1 MRILFLDWPCFGK
14 VDAQFSLEQAGHE
27 FVPFFH
33 KDYQERTSTEF
44 DTYFET
50 FIGDKYYDCC
60 FSFNYY
66 PVVSNNCQKFGIKYI
81 AVVYDNPYV
90 MLYSYTLLNPCNY
103 VFLFDKQEYL
113 KFKSSGINTVYYT
126 TLPVNANII
135 DHLITK
141 PFDHKRLSADVS
153 FVGAL
158 YNEDHNFFD
167 RLQNGITP
175 YTKGYLDAIM
185 AAQTKVQGYNF
196 VEEVL
201 TPSIIQDLS
210 QAVPYPLDN
219 QGVET
224 LEYIYA
230 NYFIDRKITSLE
242 RQSLLKAV
250 AKIAPLKL
258 FTLDKTAVIPHAQNM
273 GIADYYS
280 EMPYVF
286 ANSKINLNITLRSI
300 QSGIPLRAMDIMGHG
315 GFLLTNFQADFLDYF
330 IPNEDFVYYE
340 SEEDLCEKVHYYL
353 THEKERKEIAHNGH
367 ERVKAN
373 HSFEAF
379 FSYIFSIVFPSE

>member
-14 VDAQFSLEQAGHE
+14 VDAQFTLEQAGHE

-33 KDYQERTSTEF
+33 KDYQEHQSVEF
-44 DTYFET
+44 NTYFET
-50 FIGDKYYDCC
+50 FIGDTHYDCC

-66 PVVSNNCQKFGIKYI
+66 PIVSSNCQKFGIKYI

-90 MLYSYTLLNPCNY
+90 MLYSYTLINPVNY
-103 VFLFDKQEYL
+103 VFIFDKQEYL
-113 KFKSSGINTVYYT
+113 KFKNSGINTVYYT
-126 TLPVNANII
+126 TLPVNATII
-135 DHLITK
+135 DHLMTK
-141 PFDHKRLSADVS
+141 PFDKKRLSADVS

-158 YNEDHNFFD
+158 YNEAHNFFD
-167 RLQNGITP
+167 LLQTKITP

-185 AAQTKVQGYNF
+185 TAQTKVQGYNF
-196 VEEVL
+196 IEEVL

-219 QGVET
+219 RGVET

-230 NYFIDRKITSLE
+230 NYFIDRKITSIE

-250 AKIAPLKL
+250 AKVAPLKL

-315 GFLLTNFQADFLDYF
+315 GFLLSNFQADFLDYF

-340 SEEDLCEKVHYYL
+340 SEEDLCDKVQYYL
-353 THEKERKEIAHNGH
+353 SHEKERKEIAHNGH

-373 HSFEAF
+373 HSFEVF
-379 FSYIFSIVFPSE
+379 FANIFSIVFPNN

>member
-33 KDYQERTSTEF
+33 KDYQERQSTEF
-44 DTYFET
+44 DTYFES
-50 FIGDKYYDCC
+50 FIGDKHYDCC

-66 PVVSNNCQKFGIKYI
+66 PVVSNNCQKLGIKYI

-90 MLYSYTLLNPCNY
+90 MLYSYTLINPVNY
-103 VFLFDKQEYL
+103 VFIFDKQEYL

-126 TLPVNANII
+126 TLPVNATII
-135 DHLITK
+135 DHLMTK
-141 PFDHKRLSADVS
+141 PFNKERLSADVS

-158 YNEDHNFFD
+158 YNEDHNFFEL
-167 RLQNGITP
+167 LQTKIAP

-185 AAQTKVQGYNF
+185 TAQTKVQGYNF
-196 VEEVL
+196 IEEVL

-210 QAVPYPLDN
+210 QAVPYPIDN

-230 NYFIDRKITSLE
+230 NYFIDRKITSIE

-250 AKIAPLKL
+250 AKVAPLKL

-315 GFLLTNFQADFLDYF
+315 GFLLSNFQADFLEYF

-340 SEEDLCEKVHYYL
+340 SEEDLCDKVQYYL
-353 THEKERKEIAHNGH
+353 SHEKERKEIAHNGH

-373 HSFEAF
+373 HSFEVF
-379 FSYIFSIVFPSE
+379 FSNIFSIVFPNN

>member
-33 KDYQERTSTEF
+33 KDYQERQSTAF
-44 DTYFET
+44 DTYFES
-50 FIGDKYYDCC
+50 FIGDKHYDCC

-66 PVVSNNCQKFGIKYI
+66 PLVSNNCQKLGIKYI

-90 MLYSYTLLNPCNY
+90 MLYSYTLINPVNY
-103 VFLFDKQEYL
+103 VFIFDKQEYL

-126 TLPVNANII
+126 TLPVNATII
-135 DHLITK
+135 DHLMTK
-141 PFDHKRLSADVS
+141 PFNKERLSADVS
-153 FVGAL
+153 FIGAL

-167 RLQNGITP
+167 LLQTKITP

-185 AAQTKVQGYNF
+185 TAQTKVQGYNF
-196 VEEVL
+196 IEEIL
-201 TPSIIQDLS
+201 TPSIINDLS
-210 QAVPYPLDN
+210 QAVPYPIDN

-230 NYFIDRKITSLE
+230 NYFIDRKITSIE

-315 GFLLTNFQADFLDYF
+315 GFLLSNFQADFLEYF

-340 SEEDLCEKVHYYL
+340 SEEDLCDKVQYYL

-373 HSFEAF
+373 HSFEVF
-379 FSYIFSIVFPSE
+379 FANIFSIVFPKS